1 MGIKMLQTSPLG
13 QRSQKGNSYPS
24 MMYYLFLDK
33 LELSRQVN
41 ETWFSLT
48 SKLAPPQYQKNVRSS
63 HSYREGL
70 IELKANKIQS
80 ARNCLAEV
88 KSLLPDFSLAIDR
101 LWGQY
106 RADLLEGE
114 ILFHEKKY
122 DQAIAVFEKTREPDF
137 PDVSESGEAI
147 DANLSFNDL
156 KARSL
161 EGKGD
166 LEGAIAEYERL
177 VTFDPKSGDRHLIN
191 PRHYYRLAKLYE
203 QKGLKDKARE
213 RYRKFLSL
221 WKDADPGTPE
231 VEDARRRLA
240 LL

>member
-1 MGIKMLQTSPLG
+1 MGTKMLQTSPLG

-33 LELSRQVN
+33 LEFSRQVN

-48 SKLAPPQYQKNVRSS
+48 SKLAPPQHQKNMRSS

-122 DQAIAVFEKTREPDF
+122 DQAIAVYEKTREPDF

-161 EGKGD
+161 KGK
-166 LEGAIAEYERL
+166 
-177 VTFDPKSGDRHLIN
+177 GDRHLIN